1 MTENQTI
8 HSVADANGG
17 VYITYITSGGTLWIY
32 YCKDGSI
39 SDGVHR

>member
-1 MTENQTI
+1 MAENQTI

-17 VYITYITSGGTLWIY
+17 VYITHITSGGTLRIY

-39 SDGVHR
+39 SNGVRR